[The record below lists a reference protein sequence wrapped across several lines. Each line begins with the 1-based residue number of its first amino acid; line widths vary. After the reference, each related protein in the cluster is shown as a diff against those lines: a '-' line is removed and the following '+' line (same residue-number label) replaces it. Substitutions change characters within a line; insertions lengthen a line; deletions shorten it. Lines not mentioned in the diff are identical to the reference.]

1 MTLDRLTIRDKGLPG
16 AAEGRAGP
24 LRRPRILSR
33 SRAGQAPG
41 SGGYGLFVLPALL
54 LSLSIVVVPA
64 ILTFLA
70 AFTEW
75 DGVSEPYYIGLENFE
90 DLFSDVIFWQ
100 AIYNNIRWTV
110 IFLTV
115 PMALGLIAASVL
127 LNRKKSH
134 AVFQIILLTP
144 YVLSPIANVG
154 IWKFIIFDPISG
166 VVSFINRNI
175 ATLPNPLG
183 DPGLAL
189 YAVAGVDMWHF
200 WGYLA
205 VVFLAAMRQTP
216 ADQLEAAYL
225 EGANGWQV
233 FRYVTLPNILPTI
246 ALMVAMVTIF
256 SFLTFDY
263 IYLLTNGGP
272 AHSTEMLSTLAY
284 GAAFRTFEVGKA
296 AAIALFMSL
305 FGLIASFVYVWM
317 SRESLR

>member
-1 MTLDRLTIRDKGLPG
+1 MHEPTVSSASVASAIPVADRKASRVRRDG
-16 AAEGRAGP
+16 GR
-24 LRRPRILSR
+24 
-33 SRAGQAPG
+33 G
-41 SGGYGLFVLPALL
+41 SFSHVLFVLPALL
-54 LSLSIVVVPA
+54 LSAAVVVVPA
-64 ILTFLA
+64 LLTFA
-70 AFTEW
+70 ASLTDW
-75 DGVSEPYYIGLENFE
+75 DGVSEPYWVGLENFE
-90 DLFSDVIFWQ
+90 YLLADGIFWQ
-100 AIYNNIRWTV
+100 AIVNNITWTI

-115 PMALGLIAASVL
+115 PMAVALIAASVL
-127 LNRKKSH
+127 LNKTRS
-134 AVFQIILLTP
+134 AAAFQVVLLTP
-144 YVLSPIANVG
+144 YILSPIANAS

-166 VVSFINRNI
+166 VVSFLNRQGMP
-175 ATLPNPLG
+175 LSNPLG
-183 DPGLAL
+183 EPSTAL
-189 YAVAGVDMWHF
+189 YAVAAVDMWHF

-216 ADQLEAAYL
+216 ADQLEAAFL

-263 IYLLTNGGP
+263 VYLLTNGGP

-305 FGLIASFVYVWM
+305 FGLIASFIYVWM

>member
-1 MTLDRLTIRDKGLPG
+1 MFAKQVDASGQAF
-16 AAEGRAGP
+16 AAPDLALQPSRA
-24 LRRPRILSR
+24 RPRS
-33 SRAGQAPG
+33 G
-41 SGGYGLFVLPALL
+41 SSYMLFVLPALL
-54 LSLSIVVVPA
+54 LSLSVVVIPA
-64 ILTFLA
+64 FMTFAA

-75 DGVSEPYYIGLENFE
+75 DGVSEPYWAGLDNFKT
-90 DLFSDVIFWQ
+90 LFSDVIFWQ
-100 AIYNNIRWTV
+100 SIYNNIRWTV

-115 PMALGLIAASVL
+115 PMALGLVAASVL
-127 LNRKKSH
+127 LTRKKSQ
-134 AVFQIILLTP
+134 AAFQIVLLTP

-166 VVSFINRNI
+166 VVAFLDKNVM
-175 ATLPNPLG
+175 TLPNPLG
-183 DPGLAL
+183 DPDLAF
-189 YAVAGVDMWHF
+189 YAVAAVDIWHF

-216 ADQLEAAYL
+216 ADQLEAAFL

-246 ALMVAMVTIF
+246 ALMVAIVTIF

-305 FGLIASFVYVWM
+305 FGLMASFVYVWM